1 MSVICQRLLGLGKC
15 GIYWSAF
22 VYIFVFVW
30 GIGLGSHAQ
39 SSASVQNTRAVPI
52 PWISVHCFGHSR
64 LFSFLF
70 YCWWWLCGG
79 WFQSVC
85 RPVICLLFWG
95 GRNYNKIT
103 GSKKFETYM
112 SNYYYFLHTRLIL
125 SSYFLGL
132 LNVQDVLF
140 FFFLTIPSV

>member
-1 MSVICQRLLGLGKC
+1 MPTLAGFGEMWDILVCFCVHFCFCLR
-15 GIYWSAF
+15 Y
-22 VYIFVFVW
+22 
-30 GIGLGSHAQ
+30 
-39 SSASVQNTRAVPI
+39 R
-52 PWISVHCFGHSR
+52 PWISCPEQCVCSKYSGCSDSMNFSA
-64 LFSFLF
+64 LFWSFSSFSFLF

-103 GSKKFETYM
+103 GSKKFETYI

-140 FFFLTIPSV
+140 FFLTIPSV